1 MVEQLVT
8 FNTSQTILFGNNA
21 VDQVN
26 GIVKTVKAKKVLIIT
41 DKGIVGCG
49 LLEPLKAQLKRVKH
63 TVFDE
68 VEETPGLE
76 TIRTCTKFA
85 KKEKFDLLIGL
96 GGGSSMDATKAVSAL
111 VTNPGDIEKYLG
123 SDTIRVPG
131 LKKIL
136 IPTTSGTGSE
146 VTIFSVLAL
155 REKNVQEPTGI
166 YDRHMLP
173 EWAIVDPTL
182 TLSMPPKLTANT
194 GMDAFSHAA
203 ECYVNVKSNLFTEP
217 LALEAIR
224 FISQNIEKA
233 TKNGSDVQA
242 RSGMSAG
249 SVLAGMAFSQT
260 GTGLTHGLAETAQI
274 PYKIPHGAAIAVIL
288 PHVMAFN
295 LPERIAKFAQMARAM
310 GVDPRGLSEADLAEK
325 SVQRVKEINAQIGIP
340 KGLSALGIPEKDL
353 GKIAADTM
361 VLGAGYLKK
370 SPRLANE
377 QDLLQIL
384 RNAYQG

>member
-1 MVEQLVT
+1 MAEQLFT
-8 FNTSQTILFGNNA
+8 FSTSHSILFGNHSL
-21 VDQVN
+21 DQVN
-26 GIVKTVKAKKVLIIT
+26 DIVKTVKAKKVLIIT

-49 LLEPLKAQLKRVKH
+49 LVEPLKAQLKRVKH
-63 TVFDE
+63 AIFDE

-76 TIRTCTKFA
+76 TIRKCAKFA
-85 KKEKFDLLIGL
+85 RKEKFDLFIGL
-96 GGGSSMDATKAVSAL
+96 GGGSAMDATKAVSAL
-111 VTNPGDIEKYLG
+111 MTNPGDIEKYLG

-146 VTIFSVLAL
+146 VTIFSVLAR
-155 REKNVQEPTGI
+155 REKDVQEPTGI

-173 EWAIVDPTL
+173 DWAIVDPSL

-203 ECYVNVKSNLFTEP
+203 ECYINVKSNLFTEP
-217 LALEAIR
+217 LALEAIH

-295 LPERIAKFAQMARAM
+295 LPERIAKFAQVARAM
-310 GVDPRGLSEADLAEK
+310 GVDSRGLSEAELAEK

-340 KGLSALGIPEKDL
+340 KGLSSLGIPEKDL
-353 GKIAADTM
+353 EKIAADTM

-384 RNAYQG
+384 KNAYRG